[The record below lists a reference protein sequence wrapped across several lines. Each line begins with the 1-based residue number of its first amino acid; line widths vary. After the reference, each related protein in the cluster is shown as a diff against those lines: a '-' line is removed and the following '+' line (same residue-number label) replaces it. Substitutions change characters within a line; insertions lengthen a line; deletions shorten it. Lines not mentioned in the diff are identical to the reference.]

1 MQQLQDDYEMNDEV
15 QILGVIYNLRD
26 EPDGA
31 GHSGPVTSEWIE
43 EALAARGL
51 TITFPLLMDGPYA
64 ESVAKKYMAG
74 FSGWIGFPHSY
85 IISKSFLI
93 TNKWHRLS
101 TDNGDPLSFNS
112 GDLND
117 TEYFVRHRLD
127 DLQIDRQAWDTAL
140 VLDYSGSM
148 NSSVT
153 IGEVTQPKIDFLR
166 EAVTTL
172 LKVWKDYALCE
183 DRIGLV
189 YFQSNAS
196 TDGNL
201 IPILP
206 GENIETMIEN
216 ITSHSAGGCTAMG
229 AGLATSI
236 DILETSTNRRFAIL
250 FSDGMQNRNPLVYIH
265 ENLDVTRRI
274 DNIGPENYPEGLV
287 SLCGPNGGQ
296 SDYSGPL
303 PIILDDPININV
315 HTTGIGALGN
325 WLEMLNHISLATF
338 GKCYTAT
345 DIWPNLKEFFLETL
359 VEMYRGSSLQVIAKR
374 EGMLEGEQQVETF
387 LLNMSVR
394 KATVLLSW
402 VGEECPLT
410 FKLKKDG
417 KTINLSHK
425 IVEDQTY
432 RFATLAFPHY
442 QPGRTIFYPPKSAP
456 LHFNKKMQVVK
467 LYQPYTP
474 AEHCGELISPGG
486 WWEVVIE
493 RTFPSNE
500 SPVLY
505 HLMVIADDK
514 QLGYTFEYPFEIIY
528 TGEPLPLSIRILEDG
543 LPVEKIYSAEVIIH
557 RPKVALG
564 TILSKYK
571 IKGKFPVKEGIT
583 EDIAPCPTAQK
594 MEMLLQDKKA
604 AKSLKEVEREKL
616 KLEPI
621 WKTSIER
628 RVGSKGLFRGF
639 YENTRV
645 PGIYKLDFKIKGVGN
660 RCGIFER
667 TETRTVFVKPKPDR
681 EKTKITSNYQR
692 KKGTLSVT
700 IVPTDKFENLLGPGY
715 SQAVQCNVEGKVR
728 GKVIDNLD
736 GSYQTELKIPKKGD
750 INRIKVEVN
759 ILEEKIFEGKLS
771 KFIQIKK
778 DYIKK

>member
-1 MQQLQDDYEMNDEV
+1 M
-15 QILGVIYNLRD
+15 
-26 EPDGA
+26 
-31 GHSGPVTSEWIE
+31 
-43 EALAARGL
+43 
-51 TITFPLLMDGPYA
+51 
-64 ESVAKKYMAG
+64 
-74 FSGWIGFPHSY
+74 
-85 IISKSFLI
+85 
-93 TNKWHRLS
+93 S

-112 GDLND
+112 GDLDD

-127 DLQIDRQAWDTAL
+127 DLQIDRSAWDTAL

-189 YFQSNAS
+189 YFQYNAS

-206 GENIETMIEN
+206 GTNIETMIEN

-229 AGLATSI
+229 AGLATGI

-274 DNIGPENYPEGLV
+274 DNIGPENYPDGLV

-296 SDYSGPL
+296 SDYAGPL

-315 HTTGIGALGN
+315 HTIGIGAMGN

-338 GKCYTAT
+338 GRCYTAT
-345 DIWPNLKEFFLETL
+345 EIWPNLKEFFLETL
-359 VEMYRGSSLQVIAKR
+359 VEIYRGSSLQVIAKK
-374 EGMLEGEQQVETF
+374 EGMLKEEQQVETF

-394 KATVLLSW
+394 KATILLSW

-410 FKLKKDG
+410 FKLKKDD

-425 IVEDQTY
+425 VVEDQTY

-442 QPGRTIFYPPKSAP
+442 QTARTIFYPFKSAP
-456 LHFNKKMQVVK
+456 FHFKKKMQVVK
-467 LYQPYTP
+467 LSEPYISTDYG
-474 AEHCGELISPGG
+474 GELINPDG

-493 RTFPSNE
+493 RTFPGNE
-500 SPVLY
+500 SNVPY

-514 QLGYTFEYPFEIIY
+514 QLECTFEYPFEIIY
-528 TGEPLPLSIRILEDG
+528 TGEPIPLSIKVLEDG
-543 LPVEKIYSAEVIIH
+543 LPVEKVYSAEVTVH

-571 IKGKFPVKEGIT
+571 IKGKFPMKEDIT

-594 MEMLLQDKKA
+594 LEMLLQDKKA
-604 AKSLKEVEREKL
+604 AESLKEVELERL
-616 KLEPI
+616 KLIPV
-621 WKTSIER
+621 WKTSLEK
-628 RVGSKGLFRGF
+628 RVRSKGLFRGF
-639 YENTRV
+639 YENTQV
-645 PGIYKLDFKIKGVGN
+645 PGMYKLDFKIKGVGS
-660 RCGIFER
+660 RCGMFER
-667 TETRTVFVKPKPDR
+667 TETRTIFIKPKPDL
-681 EKTKITSNYQR
+681 EATNITSNYQR
-692 KKGTLSVT
+692 KKGTLAVT
-700 IVPTDKFENLLGPGY
+700 VIPTDKFGNLLGPGH
-715 SQAVQCNVEGKVR
+715 SQAVQCIVEGKAK
-728 GKVIDNLD
+728 GKVNDNLD
-736 GSYQTELKIPKKGD
+736 GSYQTELKIPKKAD
-750 INRIKVEVN
+750 INRVKVEVN
-759 ILEEKIFEGKLS
+759 ILGEKIFEGKLS
-771 KFIQIKK
+771 KFLQIGKDINKK
-778 DYIKK
+778 